1 MIIAILTIFT
11 LTNLVL
17 YIFLG
22 TLWNNIKF
30 HDTDVTE
37 EKSLRSI
44 TVVVPFRNESSNL
57 PDLIR
62 SLENQSY
69 DKDFF
74 EVVFVND
81 HSEDDL
87 KIIYDALEQVSYK
100 NRILNLPKDYE
111 GKKHAVSYAL
121 ASIQSEIILCTD
133 ADCIPGKNWLQ
144 IINEVY
150 NDERIQ
156 FIAAPVQIKHENFF
170 QYIQSI
176 EFSGLI
182 AFGGIGIEKNIPVM
196 CNGAN
201 MSYRRKVF
209 DEVSGYNGNDHIPT
223 GDDEF
228 LMRKVFQKYPDGLKF
243 LKNRDV
249 IIQTRAKINLSELL
263 NQRIRWVSKWKLGN
277 SFRTMLFAILFYID
291 SLIALA
297 IFWFLFFKPDVGLF
311 LLTSRILGAY
321 YFLNEVS
328 NFFYI
333 KVKPF
338 KLVFLILFYPIYI
351 VLLGIASIFGVYKW
365 KGRKYFVND

>member
-1 MIIAILTIFT
+1 MIITIITIFA
-11 LTNLVL
+11 LTNLFL
-17 YIFLG
+17 FIFLG
-22 TLWNNIKF
+22 ISWNKIKF
-30 HDTDVTE
+30 HDKDFTE
-37 EKSLRSI
+37 EKNLRSI
-44 TVVVPFRNESSNL
+44 TVVVPFRNESYNL

-69 DKDFF
+69 DKDCF

-87 KIIYDALEQVSYK
+87 KYIYDALKDVSYK
-100 NRILNLPKDYE
+100 NRVLNLPKDLQ
-111 GKKHAVSYAL
+111 GKKHAISFAL
-121 ASIQSEIILCTD
+121 ESSQSEIILCTD

-144 IINEVY
+144 TINEAY

-156 FIAAPVQIKHENFF
+156 FIAAPVLIRHQNFF
-170 QYIQSI
+170 QYIQSL

-182 AFGGIGIEKNIPVM
+182 AFGGIGIDKNVPVM

-201 MSYRRKVF
+201 MSYKRKVF
-209 DEVSGYNGNDHIPT
+209 DEVSGYKGNDHIPT

-243 LKNRDV
+243 IKSRDAIV
-249 IIQTRAKINLSELL
+249 QTKAKRNLSELIS
-263 NQRIRWVSKWKLGN
+263 QRIRWVSKWKLGN
-277 SFRTMLFAILFYID
+277 SFRTMSFAVLFYVD

-297 IFWFLFFKPDVGLF
+297 IFWFLFFKPELGLF
-311 LLTSRILGAY
+311 LLTLRIFGAY
-321 YFLNEVS
+321 YFLIEVS
-328 NFFYI
+328 NFFNI
-333 KVKPF
+333 KVKPL

-351 VLLGIASIFGVYKW
+351 VLLGIASIFGIYKW